1 MRLPGLKPR
10 GEEPLRTHYNRAAGR
25 SPMRLAELSD
35 GVFSIAMTLL
45 VLELHAPATAA
56 IKSHEQLLS
65 ALLAIA
71 PKLAAWGMSFLTLG
85 IFWVGQSTQIE
96 TLARS
101 NRDQS
106 WLHLAFLAAVSL
118 VPFTTAVLGEFWE
131 YHLAMVVYWLNITL
145 LGVLLWLV
153 WAHGKRNRMFID
165 AWTPEMMAGV
175 ERRIIL
181 SQTIYFVAMLIS
193 MFGAAYGLIMML
205 AVQLNYAFAPRFGR
219 WLG

>member
-10 GEEPLRTHYNRAAGR
+10 GPEQPRTHYNRAAGR

-56 IKSHEQLLS
+56 INSHEQLLA
-65 ALLAIA
+65 ALLEIA

-85 IFWVGQSTQIE
+85 IFWVAQSTQIE
-96 TLARS
+96 SLAHS

-118 VPFTTAVLGEFWE
+118 VPFTTAVMGEFWQF
-131 YHLAMVVYWLNITL
+131 HLAMVVYWLNIML
-145 LGVLLWLV
+145 LGLLLWLV
-153 WAHGKRNRMFID
+153 WAHGKRNRMFIG

-175 ERRIIL
+175 ESRILL
-181 SQTIYFVAMLIS
+181 SQALYFVAMLIS
-193 MFGAAYGLIMML
+193 MFGAVYGLIMML
-205 AVQLNYAFAPRFGR
+205 VVQLNYAFAPRFGR